1 MPPKN
6 NADDKFSN
14 GTNGS
19 NDLKNIDINLT
30 YAKKTATHKN
40 NKFRGTAVNKAFFSN
55 VNNTDAIK
63 QPFEALKCKCLVK
76 KIKFNYFKLKAY
88 NDGCKTSFEFG
99 KKNPLLNR
107 SIIDKNPL
115 PAPFIAPTNTII
127 T

>member
-30 YAKKTATHKN
+30 YAKNTAMHKN
-40 NKFRGTAVNKAFFSN
+40 NKFLGTAVNKAFFSN

-63 QPFEALKCKCLVK
+63 QPFEALEYKNSLK
-76 KIKFNYFKLKAY
+76 KIKL
-88 NDGCKTSFEFG
+88 
-99 KKNPLLNR
+99 
-107 SIIDKNPL
+107 II
-115 PAPFIAPTNTII
+115 F
-127 T
+127 